1 MSPTIRL
8 GPLVS
13 DFMAGLDLLAGFL
26 TGAPLNLAIPSPE
39 IFVLKRTVNYL
50 RGENDFA
57 FLA

>member
-1 MSPTIRL
+1 MYLISPTIRL

-39 IFVLKRTVNYL
+39 KEKCKLFT
-50 RGENDFA
+50 
-57 FLA
+57 